1 MMKTT
6 LNLFTL
12 VALLAAPVLAL
23 AAGKAQPLTISVRA
37 ETYDARVHG
46 PQILTP
52 PPGPAPAINGPEV
65 YGVRPG
71 SPVIYRIPTTGS
83 RPIRF
88 IAKGLPATLRIDE
101 ANGIVTGHA
110 PASAGRHVVT
120 FRAENDQ
127 GKDERKLTFVV
138 GDKLALTPPMGW
150 NHWYTHY
157 LNITDSIIRNAA
169 DEMVKSGMAD
179 VGYQYISIDDCWMR
193 ISPSVLED
201 RLKNGPE
208 FRKKRLRL
216 MDQDSKVGQGRD
228 EKGNILPA
236 RDFPDMKALTDHIHA
251 YGLKAGIYS
260 SPGPFTCQSF
270 IGSFNFEAQDAKQ
283 YAEWGFDLLKY
294 DWCSY
299 GKKHWEQFV
308 NDPESGAKYPYE
320 LMGKFLKQQD
330 RDIVLNICQYGKNDV
345 WKWGSEVGGH
355 SWRIGGDLGWEMQK
369 HGLYAAAKKTL
380 EVREFNKPGAWN
392 DLDYL
397 IMGMW
402 TPPQDMGGKMVK
414 KALTPNQHYTYFSLW
429 AMMATPLFFS
439 GDMGS
444 VDDFIR
450 GILCNTEMIAV
461 NQDPLGQCAEG
472 IRITDEEWILK
483 KTLEDG
489 SLVYGFFNLSGNE
502 DRTIKMNARGLV
514 NMKARDLWR
523 QKDIGT
529 VTDTD
534 SFAVQVGPLGCAVV
548 RFSGKQETRKP

>member
-1 MMKTT
+1 MKTT

-88 IAKGLPATLRIDE
+88 IAKGLPATFRIDE

-120 FRAENDQ
+120 FLAENDH

-138 GDKLALTPPMGW
+138 GDKFALTPPMGW

-157 LNITDSIIRNAA
+157 LNITDSIIRKAA

-179 VGYQYISIDDCWMR
+179 VGYQYISIDDCWMQV
-193 ISPSVLED
+193 SPSVLEE

-216 MDQDSKVGQGRD
+216 M
-228 EKGNILPA
+228 
-236 RDFPDMKALTDHIHA
+236 
-251 YGLKAGIYS
+251 
-260 SPGPFTCQSF
+260 
-270 IGSFNFEAQDAKQ
+270 
-283 YAEWGFDLLKY
+283 
-294 DWCSY
+294 
-299 GKKHWEQFV
+299 
-308 NDPESGAKYPYE
+308 
-320 LMGKFLKQQD
+320 
-330 RDIVLNICQYGKNDV
+330 
-345 WKWGSEVGGH
+345 
-355 SWRIGGDLGWEMQK
+355 
-369 HGLYAAAKKTL
+369 
-380 EVREFNKPGAWN
+380 
-392 DLDYL
+392 
-397 IMGMW
+397 
-402 TPPQDMGGKMVK
+402 
-414 KALTPNQHYTYFSLW
+414 
-429 AMMATPLFFS
+429 
-439 GDMGS
+439 
-444 VDDFIR
+444 
-450 GILCNTEMIAV
+450 
-461 NQDPLGQCAEG
+461 
-472 IRITDEEWILK
+472 
-483 KTLEDG
+483 
-489 SLVYGFFNLSGNE
+489 
-502 DRTIKMNARGLV
+502 
-514 NMKARDLWR
+514 
-523 QKDIGT
+523 DIGT